1 MLTFIQ
7 FCCTI
12 VCVNTNERIYLVMAR
27 IPVEGVPD
35 EVKLRFSKK
44 VEQEGTSMSRI
55 IREWIINY
63 ITRDEKNREVA

>member
-1 MLTFIQ
+1 
-7 FCCTI
+7 
-12 VCVNTNERIYLVMAR
+12 MAR